1 MVRTDPITNSKIAL
15 TNMNKPKDSSLRQNS
30 MYVDAHSQRTSLA
43 SRKSQSCC
51 FCGGCRAIGWWLPE
65 WLSCHTSSRP
75 ALSAT

>member
-43 SRKSQSCC
+43 KAASRNHAASAAAAAAPSA
-51 FCGGCRAIGWWLPE
+51 GGFPNG
-65 WLSCHTSSRP
+65 SP
-75 ALSAT
+75 ATHLHDQH